1 MYRVMRN
8 DLPLTALCL
17 DPLPPD
23 PSLDLAAEPRPWLT
37 RLTGE
42 CAFPVDGESW
52 LTRSCCNP
60 SGERPYCSAHERLM
74 RVQPEPVV

>member
-1 MYRVMRN
+1 MPNY
-8 DLPLTALCL
+8 LPFTTTCR

-23 PSLDLAAEPRPWLT
+23 PCIELAVAPRPWLS
-37 RLTGE
+37 RLPGE

-60 SGERPYCSAHERLM
+60 SGEESYCEAHERLM
-74 RVQPEPVV
+74 RLPPECLV